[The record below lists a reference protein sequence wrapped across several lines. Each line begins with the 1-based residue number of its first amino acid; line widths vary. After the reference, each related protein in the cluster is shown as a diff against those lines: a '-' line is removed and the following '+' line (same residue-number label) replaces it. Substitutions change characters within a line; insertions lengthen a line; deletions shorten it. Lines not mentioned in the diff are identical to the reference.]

1 MATLN
6 QIAPLTRLKIEKIA
20 VLTDFSKNADTAL
33 QFAAALARGYNASLV
48 LAHAYIPPYA
58 AFAAPEANLVYQT
71 FHDLTEELNER
82 LAIQTEADSLRNIKV
97 STVLQE
103 GSATELLAALR
114 DIDLVVVGTSGQ
126 TGLEKAALG
135 STAEAIFR
143 SSPVPVLTV
152 GPRCRCTSPETVLK
166 TILYATDF
174 SPGAKL
180 SLPYASSIANEHGA
194 KLILLHVSNDK
205 EAEFSFERTIASI
218 KPLEKLNELI
228 GKELDKFIAES
239 ADANFTVMCKVGFG
253 KPETVI
259 VEEAMKAKADLVVIG
274 ARGAGAFASVLSH
287 FGGGT
292 AYHVA
297 ANADCPVLTIRG
309 H

>member
-1 MATLN
+1 
-6 QIAPLTRLKIEKIA
+6 
-20 VLTDFSKNADTAL
+20 
-33 QFAAALARGYNASLV
+33 
-48 LAHAYIPPYA
+48 
-58 AFAAPEANLVYQT
+58 
-71 FHDLTEELNER
+71 
-82 LAIQTEADSLRNIKV
+82 
-97 STVLQE
+97 
-103 GSATELLAALR
+103 LLAALK

-152 GPRCRCTSPETVLK
+152 GPCCRYDSQETVLNA
-166 TILYATDF
+166 ILYATDF

-180 SLPYASSIANEHGA
+180 SLPYASSIANEHAA

-218 KPLEKLNELI
+218 KPLERLNELI
-228 GKELDKFIAES
+228 GEDLDQFIAEG
-239 ADANFTVMCKVGFG
+239 ADAKFKVTGKVGFG
-253 KPETVI
+253 KPGTVI
-259 VEEAMKAKADLVVIG
+259 VEEAMKAKADLIVIG
-274 ARGAGAFASVLSH
+274 ARGTGAFASVLSH

-297 ANADCPVLTIRG
+297 VNADCPVLTIRRP
-309 H
+309 